1 MIIHG
6 VLVGLAV
13 MNIVFAFINLFIQ
26 KEGARGLVLFP
37 LRLVCCAYVDI
48 EIER

>member
-26 KEGARGLVLFP
+26 KEGRGGWFCSLLGWSVALMWI
-37 LRLVCCAYVDI
+37 LK
-48 EIER
+48 